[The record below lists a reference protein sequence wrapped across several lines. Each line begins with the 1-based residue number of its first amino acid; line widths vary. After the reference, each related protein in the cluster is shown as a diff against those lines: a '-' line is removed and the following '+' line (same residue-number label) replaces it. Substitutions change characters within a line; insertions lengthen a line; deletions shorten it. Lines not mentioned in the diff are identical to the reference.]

1 MKTWGDGAK
10 LKRAEMS
17 NAHLSGAFYSINN
30 VPTWASGMDPV
41 ALGTVALEPAAVP
54 EPATLRLALFTLAL
68 LPLRPRTQR
77 RRK

>member
-17 NAHLSGAFYSINN
+17 NAHLNGAFYYINN

-41 ALGTVALEPAAVP
+41 ALGTVALEPPAVP
-54 EPATLRLALFTLAL
+54 EPATLLLALFGLVL
-68 LPLRPRTQR
+68 LPRRQR
-77 RRK
+77 KQN